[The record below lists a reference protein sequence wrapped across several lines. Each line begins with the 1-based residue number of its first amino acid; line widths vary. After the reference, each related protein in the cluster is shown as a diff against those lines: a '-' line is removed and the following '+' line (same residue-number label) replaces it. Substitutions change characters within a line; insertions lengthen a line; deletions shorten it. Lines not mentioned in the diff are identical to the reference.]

1 MHTTMPRWEPMATV
15 SSSAARLTHL
25 SSSPGT
31 CHSAEYELRMD
42 TLYRE
47 NKQNKQKPAKC
58 HNLWPLLLHKRHMYK
73 KHTNWYVNYP
83 VLCTKDFPV
92 WSCHKPTFNSWHR
105 KLLRTNQLNGNNACG
120 PNGGEGGEGSALY
133 ESLCCQHHQE
143 LIISKIT
150 NRQHRRD
157 SLPRWHW
164 QDLSISK
171 TSGISNTFEDP
182 RYEDIMSTD
191 PYEYLKCLTHLQ
203 KYRIIQKSKP
213 ADIEDSGAT

>member
-31 CHSAEYELRMD
+31 CHSAEYEWRMD

-47 NKQNKQKPAKC
+47 NKQNKQKPAQC

-73 KHTNWYVNYP
+73 KHTNWSVNYP
-83 VLCTKDFPV
+83 VLCAKDFPV
-92 WSCHKPTFNSWHR
+92 GSCHKPTFNSWHR

-164 QDLSISK
+164 QDLSISQDK
-171 TSGISNTFEDP
+171 WNF
-182 RYEDIMSTD
+182 
-191 PYEYLKCLTHLQ
+191 
-203 KYRIIQKSKP
+203 KYIWRS
-213 ADIEDSGAT
+213 